1 MITFN
6 LETLE
11 EATSI
16 CINGVSEIELT
27 INEVAKSV
35 DEYLSEIK
43 QTIAAEKQNLFC
55 YSHEK
60 DELEKEKA
68 GYQKEVTEL
77 KGEIAEILRD
87 TELNP
92 IEKSKEILPLHKQI
106 AGLNK
111 EIGRVSTK
119 IEKYKRVIELEKT
132 YLNKLNKAC
141 RELGDIKLLLKR
153 HGEYVIN
160 GSKTLA
166 YDCQT
171 IASAIEGFY
180 SASEFSPESNES
192 ISIEPGILNKEYKQ
206 LVKMSN
212 DISSFLKTTY
222 TQFAIINKNQDN
234 VFISIFDKF
243 KDSIGT
249 FKEDLEEF
257 EAYGESLKEM
267 YPFLVDYEKFFSKPA
282 LTIK

>member
-1 MITFN
+1 M
-6 LETLE
+6 
-11 EATSI
+11 
-16 CINGVSEIELT
+16 
-27 INEVAKSV
+27 
-35 DEYLSEIK
+35 
-43 QTIAAEKQNLFC
+43 
-55 YSHEK
+55 
-60 DELEKEKA
+60 
-68 GYQKEVTEL
+68 
-77 KGEIAEILRD
+77 
-87 TELNP
+87 
-92 IEKSKEILPLHKQI
+92 PLHKQI

-212 DISSFLKTTY
+212 DISSFLKGNRKMNY
-222 TQFAIINKNQDN
+222 LVKRPPQPNPVRRSRLHLSACLSHKLLLCQVLPMFYH
-234 VFISIFDKF
+234 
-243 KDSIGT
+243 
-249 FKEDLEEF
+249 LETVER
-257 EAYGESLKEM
+257 LKELDTHNIRLS
-267 YPFLVDYEKFFSKPA
+267 FV
-282 LTIK
+282 